1 MQVILTHENADFDA
15 IASLLAAHKLYPG
28 AQPVLPHRVNRNVK
42 AFLHLYGTAF
52 PLVDPDTLARGQHVQ
67 RVILVDTQKLTFV
80 RGMGKEI
87 NQVLVIDHHTPP
99 DSIPVGWRFQSEP
112 LGAATTLLV
121 EAISTRLIP
130 IAPAEATLMLTGIYE
145 DTGSLTYA
153 STTPRDLRAAAW
165 LIDQGADLETT
176 AEFLDHPLSAVQ
188 QQIYRD
194 LKEHV
199 ETQEIDG
206 HPIVL
211 SWAGSPPDTE
221 EEISTLAHKL
231 RNFLDPSAL
240 FILVGIGDN
249 TQLVARSATDDINVS
264 EVAEHLGGGG
274 HDRAAAALIHDRTP
288 TEVLD
293 ALRAKLPGYV
303 QPRTK
308 VRDLMSYGVRTV
320 RPNDPI
326 KRAATKMLQTGH
338 EGFPVVDE
346 AHHVVG
352 LVTRNAV
359 DRAQQHGLDEEPVR
373 RIMQPGTVSVAP
385 EDAIERV
392 RALMIQTGWGQIPV
406 TMNGKVAGVVTRTD
420 LIRLSPS
427 APTTERQKIANLME
441 QAIPA
446 PLLALIH
453 EIGAQAADS
462 EYVIYFVG
470 GIVRDLLL
478 GQDIADVDL
487 VVEGDAIDLGRA
499 LVERFG
505 GEIRSHSRF
514 GTVKW
519 LLPDDIWST
528 VHDGD
533 GASAPAPAP
542 APGRRGGITSLPD
555 FIDLVTARTE
565 FYEHPTALPMVS
577 RSSIKQDLHRRD
589 FTINT
594 LAIRLDPQRWG
605 ELLDFY
611 GGQADLE
618 AGVIRVL
625 HSLSFVDD
633 PTRILRAA
641 RFEARLGFQIDKR
654 SEALIAEALSL
665 LDRVTGERIRHE
677 FDLIFQEAKPEA
689 ALDRLE
695 AFGALAQ
702 IHGAL
707 TCDAWLKGRF
717 RQVREAFD
725 FALWEMDAGVDE
737 RYLYWALFLHRLD
750 AKAFDQVH
758 RRMKLSRRL
767 VDAHESRARTAEALQ
782 HVATLL
788 REQETVNPSEVVAHL
803 EPFNLDDLAL
813 AWLVT
818 DAPTLRQILERF
830 AGDWRDVAPA
840 LDGEDLKAMGFD
852 PGPIFREILGALKRA
867 RLDGK
872 VDSREE
878 ERALVRERF
887 GSPSGIDDSR

>member
-1 MQVILTHENADFDA
+1 MMQVILTHENADFDA
-15 IASLLAAHKLYPG
+15 IASLLAAHKLYPS
-28 AQPVLPHRVNRNVK
+28 AQPVLPHRVNRNVRS
-42 AFLHLYGTAF
+42 FLALYGTGF
-52 PLVDPDTLARGQHVQ
+52 PLVDPNTLARGQHVQ

-87 NQVLVIDHHTPP
+87 DQVLVIDHHTPP
-99 DSIPVGWRFQSEP
+99 ASIPVGWRFQSEA

-130 IAPAEATLMLTGIYE
+130 IEPAEATLMLTGIYE

-153 STTPRDLRAAAW
+153 STTARDLRAAAW

-176 AEFLDHPLSAVQ
+176 AEFLDHPLSAIQ

-199 ETQEIDG
+199 ETQEING
-206 HPIVL
+206 HALVL
-211 SWAGSPPDTE
+211 SWANSPPETE

-231 RNFLDPSAL
+231 RNYLDPSAL
-240 FILVGIGDN
+240 FILVSIGDN
-249 TQLVARSATDDINVS
+249 TQLVARSATDDINVG
-264 EVAEHLGGGG
+264 EVAEYFNGGG

-288 TEVLD
+288 TDVLD
-293 ALRAKLPGYV
+293 ELRRQLPAYV

-308 VRDLMSYGVRTV
+308 VRDLMSLGVRTV
-320 RPNDPI
+320 RPDDTI
-326 KRAATKMLQTGH
+326 HHTSQKMLQTGH

-346 AHHVVG
+346 AQHVIG

-359 DRAQQHGLDEEPVR
+359 DRAQQHGLDKEPVR
-373 RIMQPGTVSVAP
+373 RIMQPGTISVVP

-392 RALMIQTGWGQIPV
+392 RALMIQSGWGQIPV
-406 TMNGKVAGVVTRTD
+406 TMDGQVAGVVTRTD
-420 LIRLSPS
+420 LIQLSPS
-427 APTTERQKIANLME
+427 APTSERQKITALME
-441 QAIPA
+441 RAIPA

-453 EIGAQAADS
+453 EIGAHAAARQ
-462 EYVIYFVG
+462 YVIYFVG

-478 GQDIADVDL
+478 NQDIADVDL

-499 LVERFG
+499 LVQQFG
-505 GEIRSHSRF
+505 GEMRSHSRF

-519 LLPDDIWST
+519 LLPDNIWAA
-528 VHDGD
+528 VYNGD
-533 GASAPAPAP
+533 LAPTAPP
-542 APGRRGGITSLPD
+542 RRHGGITSLPN

-605 ELLDFY
+605 DLLDFY

-633 PTRILRAA
+633 PTRILRAV

-654 SEALIAEALSL
+654 SEALIAEALAL

-677 FDLIFQEAKPEA
+677 FDLIFQETEPEA
-689 ALDRLE
+689 ALDRLN
-695 AFGALAQ
+695 AFGALTQ
-702 IHGAL
+702 IHSAL
-707 TCDAWLKGRF
+707 TCDAWLRARF
-717 RQVREAFD
+717 QRVRETFD
-725 FALWEMDAGVDE
+725 RPLWEMDDSEATPF
-737 RYLYWALFLHRLD
+737 LYWAIFLYRLND
-750 AKAFDQVH
+750 RAFEQING
-758 RRMKLSRRL
+758 RMKLSRRL
-767 VDAHESRARTAEALQ
+767 VDVHQAQARACAILDQVSAILGAR
-782 HVATLL
+782 
-788 REQETVNPSEVVAHL
+788 ETVQPSEIVTHL
-803 EPFNLDDLAL
+803 DPLSLDDLAL
-813 AWLVT
+813 AWLVR
-818 DAPTLRQILERF
+818 DEPALRGILERF
-830 AGDWRDVAPA
+830 ASTWRKVVPI
-840 LDGEDLKAMGFD
+840 LDGDDLKAMGFE
-852 PGPIFREILGALKRA
+852 PGPIFREILGALRCA
-867 RLDGK
+867 RLDGA
-872 VDSREE
+872 VVSREDE
-878 ERALVRERF
+878 TDLVYERF
-887 GSPSGIDDSR
+887 GSSREPQA